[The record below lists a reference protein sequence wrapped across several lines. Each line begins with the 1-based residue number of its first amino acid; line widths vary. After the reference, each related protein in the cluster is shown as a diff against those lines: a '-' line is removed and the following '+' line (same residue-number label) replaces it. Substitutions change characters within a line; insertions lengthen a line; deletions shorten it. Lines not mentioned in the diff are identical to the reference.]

1 MVRLIIVL
9 TITHVRLGYLSQRLS
24 FHAGFPC
31 NFFWELALITDMINN
46 SLYDIPASSS
56 PSDPFAPP
64 ARKLVDFGLA
74 QFSCDVCGEWF
85 TPVSQVVFSPLR
97 YRFIDYVQALLQLIL
112 SILSKCYTGPRLH
125 DFCWQSQPKM
135 PSNGRTK
142 LSRSYCRTLY
152 IFCRDDEVAPESTSA
167 TAKPRRLFEAGD
179 GVNVFAEPA
188 VMNR

>member
-1 MVRLIIVL
+1 MPA
-9 TITHVRLGYLSQRLS
+9 H
-24 FHAGFPC
+24 
-31 NFFWELALITDMINN
+31 INN
-46 SLYDIPASSS
+46 KRSFREYSILCRFSPVIDSRNQSLLLMFSTHPNNAFPASSTL
-56 PSDPFAPP
+56 DPFAPP